1 MGIIQNDGDDPVIQI
16 SNEFTVVRVSYVQT
30 GNGERV
36 LISSPRLGFEV
47 ELDPLQ
53 LESLTWQKPELFSE
67 LLESPYGPGTE
78 MAARPLSD
86 IIKD

>member
-1 MGIIQNDGDDPVIQI
+1 MPIIQNDGDDPVIQI
-16 SNEFTVVRVSYVQT
+16 SNEFTVVRVSYTQT

-36 LISSPRLGFEV
+36 VISSPRLGFQV

-67 LLESPYGPGTE
+67 LLKSPYGPGTE
-78 MAARPLSD
+78 MTARPLSD

>member
-1 MGIIQNDGDDPVIQI
+1 MPIIQNDGEDPVIQI
-16 SNEFTVVRVSYVQT
+16 SNEFTVVRVSYTQT

-36 LISSPRLGFEV
+36 VISSPRLGFEV
-47 ELDPLQ
+47 QLDPLA

-67 LLESPYGPGTE
+67 LLKSPYGPGTE
-78 MAARPLSD
+78 MTARPLSD

>member
-1 MGIIQNDGDDPVIQI
+1 MPIIQNDGEDPVIQI
-16 SNEFTVVRVSYVQT
+16 SNEFTVVRVSYTQT

-36 LISSPRLGFEV
+36 VISSPRLGFQV

-67 LLESPYGPGTE
+67 LLKSPYGPGTE
-78 MAARPLSD
+78 MTARPLSD

>member
-1 MGIIQNDGDDPVIQI
+1 MPIIQNDGDDPVIQI
-16 SNEFTVVRVSYVQT
+16 SNEFTVVRVSYTQT

-36 LISSPRLGFEV
+36 VISSPRLGFHV

-67 LLESPYGPGTE
+67 LLKSPYGPGTE
-78 MAARPLSD
+78 MTARPLSD